1 MVNLADIAP
10 ELEQQHLFED
20 LGNGNYFIETD
31 KLEELR
37 KKRYEVRN
45 EYIDGLIKQGQAEL
59 DAANN
64 TKDVCERV
72 LNIQKQFGNEA
83 EQLAAQIEFAVANAL
98 VKQIEDTISKFEAMK
113 GNITY
118 PDDKNDI
125 SDTIQNQID
134 YYNTIIFD
142 IEIMRDKYSEAFEK
156 EKEALEGEKKAL
168 EEGKDALKEANDE
181 RDRELKL
188 IEARNNLENTK
199 KRITIL

>member
-1 MVNLADIAP
+1 M
-10 ELEQQHLFED
+10 
-20 LGNGNYFIETD
+20 
-31 KLEELR
+31 
-37 KKRYEVRN
+37 
-45 EYIDGLIKQGQAEL
+45 

-83 EQLAAQIEFAVANAL
+83 EQLAAQIEFAAANAL

>member
-83 EQLAAQIEFAVANAL
+83 EQLAAQIEFAAANAL
-98 VKQIEDTISKFEAMK
+98 VKQIEYTISKFEAMK

>member
-37 KKRYEVRN
+37 KKRYEVRS

-83 EQLAAQIEFAVANAL
+83 EQLAAQIEFAAANAL

-168 EEGKDALKEANDE
+168 EEGKYALKEANDE

>member
-83 EQLAAQIEFAVANAL
+83 EQLAAQIEFAAANAL

-142 IEIMRDKYSEAFEK
+142 IEIMRDKYSEALEK

>member
-1 MVNLADIAP
+1 MANHADIAP
-10 ELEQQHLFED
+10 ELEQQHLFEN
-20 LGNGNYFIETD
+20 LGNGNYSIETD

-37 KKRYEVRN
+37 KKRYVVRN

-72 LNIQKQFGNEA
+72 LNIKKQFGNEA
-83 EQLAAQIEFAVANAL
+83 EQLAAQIEFAAANAL
-98 VKQIEDTISKFEAMK
+98 VKQIKDTISTFEAMK

-134 YYNTIIFD
+134 YYNTIIFA
-142 IEIMRDKYSEAFEK
+142 IEIIRDKYSEAFEK
-156 EKEALEGEKKAL
+156 EKDALEGEKNAL
-168 EEGKDALKEANDE
+168 EEGKKDLKEANDE

-188 IEARNNLENTK
+188 IEARNNLENAK